1 VTEPV
6 IYREEVVRL
15 LFGVY
20 DISETLKR
28 MYALLAEEDEDGEEG
43 DES

>member
-1 VTEPV
+1 MTEPV

-15 LFGVY
+15 LFGAY
-20 DISETLKR
+20 DISETLKKT
-28 MYALLAEEDEDGEEG
+28 YALLSEEDDDGEEG

>member
-1 VTEPV
+1 MTEPV

-15 LFGVY
+15 LFATD
-20 DISETLKR
+20 DISETLHDILVVRK
-28 MYALLAEEDEDGEEG
+28 EEDGGEAE